1 LYGNWIKILGLN
13 QVRKEKEKQ
22 RRQPLENVRNQR
34 EGKKATTEDEEETR
48 DPEEESST
56 IELREEKLSRERK
69 GATQSTKVLKSR
81 KNEDNSSNQEK
92 VSNKPNTSN
101 QNSQKLPTAT
111 LVEKKDMMIFGQRN
125 QYLKTKC
132 LFWGGK
138 NLTQLNEEKT
148 FNWDLELVQCND
160 KENGL
165 NESNFE

>member
-69 GATQSTKVLKSR
+69 GETQSTKVVKSR

-101 QNSQKLPTAT
+101 QNSQELPTAT
-111 LVEKKDMMIFGQRN
+111 QVKKKRHDDIWAKKSIPQNKRFVLGRKK
-125 QYLKTKC
+125 LDSTK
-132 LFWGGK
+132 
-138 NLTQLNEEKT
+138 
-148 FNWDLELVQCND
+148 
-160 KENGL
+160 
-165 NESNFE
+165 